1 MMQDGVASDKRVRRE
16 QPARER
22 RLTQIISVPL
32 WLFAILALLA
42 MWAALVLLLAPG
54 LRWFFRRR
62 VNQVIGELNTRLNV
76 DIPSFKLTR
85 RQVLIDRLF
94 HDPKVQAAVDAY
106 CEEAEVGRSVA
117 LRKVDRYA
125 HEIVPSFNAYLYFR
139 VGYAIARAVART
151 MYRVRLG
158 YADDRGYVNVDR
170 KSTIVFVMNHRSNM
184 DYVLVAFL
192 AAERAALSYA
202 VGEWARIWPLQQL
215 IRSMGAYFVRRNS
228 GDHLYRT
235 VLQRY
240 VQMATEAGVCQA
252 VFPEGGLSL
261 DGKLRAPKFGL
272 LDYMVRTFNPHGE
285 RDLVFI
291 PVGINYDRVLE
302 DRTLLRKL
310 DPQAAPHGPLQA
322 AAGTTRFV
330 AKNLGLWF
338 TRRWFRFGYACVNFG
353 SPLSMRHYAAA
364 RDIDFRQLSE
374 TGRRDEVTRLGQ
386 LLMTRIGEVIPV
398 LPVSLVARVVL
409 QAAPAPLSELELK
422 ARALSQLVALE
433 QRGARIYVPRED
445 LDYAIGVGLRMLTLR
460 RLITETDGLFV
471 ARVGELPLLGY
482 YANAIGHH
490 LDARP
495 QPAPQAAP
503 APSGASA
510 SRSSSAI

>member
-1 MMQDGVASDKRVRRE
+1 
-16 QPARER
+16 
-22 RLTQIISVPL
+22 LTQTISIPL

-54 LRWFFRRR
+54 MRWFLRRR
-62 VNQVIGELNTRLNV
+62 VNRVIGELNARLNV

-94 HDPKVQAAVDAY
+94 HDPKVQAAVDSY

-139 VGYAIARAVART
+139 VGYAIARAVARS

-158 YADDRGYVNVDR
+158 YADDRGYANVDR

-228 GDHLYRT
+228 GDSLYRT

-261 DGKLRAPKFGL
+261 DGRLRSPKFGL
-272 LDYMVRTFNPHGE
+272 FDYKVKTFNPHGE

-310 DPQAAPHGPLQA
+310 DPQVASHGLLQA
-322 AAGTTRFV
+322 AAGTARFI
-330 AKNLGLWF
+330 AGNLGLWF
-338 TRRWFRFGYACVNFG
+338 SGRWYRFGYACVNFG
-353 SPLSMRHYAAA
+353 APLSMREYVGA
-364 RDIDFRQLSE
+364 RNIDFRQLSE
-374 TGRRDEVTRLGQ
+374 AGRRDEVTHLGT
-386 LLMTRIGEVIPV
+386 LIMTRIGEVIPV

-422 ARALSQLVALE
+422 ARALALLVALE
-433 QRGARIYVPRED
+433 RRGARIYVPRED

-460 RLITETDGLFV
+460 RLLVETEGLFV
-471 ARVGELPLLGY
+471 AQPAELPLLGY
-482 YANAIGHH
+482 YANAIEHY
-490 LDARP
+490 LDASGP
-495 QPAPQAAP
+495 PESPAMAAVSDATTGP
-503 APSGASA
+503 VPTAT
-510 SRSSSAI
+510 